1 MDLEAKDFGY
11 SLKNIPIPSQGAYLK
26 CLVEK
31 IESLIIRMR
40 YKVIFRENSND
51 VSLKT
56 FNNYGFKSK
65 KTPSQNELL
74 KPFED
79 ELVSLVRRIKFK
91 TVKDPFLKKLKEDVE
106 NINRS
111 EEVYVFADKTTNFYP
126 ISKENYQKIK
136 FENIS
141 SRYKKSVI
149 PLNNEIN
156 NEAADIAVDLKLHD
170 RMEAY
175 AQKEAFMTFKD
186 HKDDFVNRPQCR
198 LINPAKT
205 EIGKVSKTIL
215 EGINK
220 QVREETKLLQWR
232 NSAEVIK
239 WFEGRKV
246 GKKCMFIQFD
256 ICEFYPSISEKLL
269 KDSLEFAQEFY
280 RISNEELKIIM
291 HCRKSLLFSSKE
303 EWVRKK
309 KSGAS
314 DLFDVTMGSFDGAE
328 ICELVGLYLLNEI
341 KRKLGDVDIGLYR
354 DDGLGIF
361 PKLSG
366 TEAERFKKEIRAIF
380 KKNGMKI
387 TIDTNLRIVNFLD
400 VTFNLNKNSYYPYR
414 KPNSTPL
421 YVNKNS
427 NHPRS
432 IIKQLPKMINRRICE
447 ISCNEEEFIKAK
459 PIYQEALK
467 RSGYSEEMRYEK
479 FEKAPK
485 NRRRRKIMWFTP
497 PFSKNVETNIGKEF
511 LKLIN
516 KHFPADHKYHS
527 LFNRSNLK
535 ISYCC
540 MPNIEKIIK
549 GHNSKILN
557 VQHGESRSC
566 NCRVKECCPLNG
578 KCLTSCL
585 VYKADLVS
593 EDAKKVYYGACEGSF
608 KERWGNHKKSFK
620 NPRYKDESKLSQHVW
635 ELNEKKKK
643 YEISWS
649 IVKKCRPYK
658 STSRRCDLCLSEKLI
673 IVQGDEKQMIN
684 KRSEILN
691 KCRHSNK
698 YSFSRILERR
708 ISAVD

>member
-136 FENIS
+136 TENIS

-239 WFEGRKV
+239 WFEG
-246 GKKCMFIQFD
+246 
-256 ICEFYPSISEKLL
+256 
-269 KDSLEFAQEFY
+269 
-280 RISNEELKIIM
+280 
-291 HCRKSLLFSSKE
+291 
-303 EWVRKK
+303 
-309 KSGAS
+309 
-314 DLFDVTMGSFDGAE
+314 
-328 ICELVGLYLLNEI
+328 
-341 KRKLGDVDIGLYR
+341 
-354 DDGLGIF
+354 
-361 PKLSG
+361 
-366 TEAERFKKEIRAIF
+366 
-380 KKNGMKI
+380 
-387 TIDTNLRIVNFLD
+387 
-400 VTFNLNKNSYYPYR
+400 
-414 KPNSTPL
+414 
-421 YVNKNS
+421 
-427 NHPRS
+427 
-432 IIKQLPKMINRRICE
+432 
-447 ISCNEEEFIKAK
+447 
-459 PIYQEALK
+459 
-467 RSGYSEEMRYEK
+467 
-479 FEKAPK
+479 
-485 NRRRRKIMWFTP
+485 
-497 PFSKNVETNIGKEF
+497 
-511 LKLIN
+511 
-516 KHFPADHKYHS
+516 
-527 LFNRSNLK
+527 
-535 ISYCC
+535 
-540 MPNIEKIIK
+540 
-549 GHNSKILN
+549 
-557 VQHGESRSC
+557 
-566 NCRVKECCPLNG
+566 
-578 KCLTSCL
+578 
-585 VYKADLVS
+585 
-593 EDAKKVYYGACEGSF
+593 
-608 KERWGNHKKSFK
+608 
-620 NPRYKDESKLSQHVW
+620 
-635 ELNEKKKK
+635 
-643 YEISWS
+643 
-649 IVKKCRPYK
+649 
-658 STSRRCDLCLSEKLI
+658 
-673 IVQGDEKQMIN
+673 
-684 KRSEILN
+684 
-691 KCRHSNK
+691 
-698 YSFSRILERR
+698 
-708 ISAVD
+708 